1 MFLYVFFFS
10 SYNTQ
15 TGPRGS
21 DAILLLL
28 VMSYLAIANLAV
40 HIAIVNAN
48 NVFTVLISNVSIG
61 NKHIMCV

>member
-1 MFLYVFFFS
+1 MFLYIFFF